1 MRENVHL
8 QKCKAVFATR
18 RFFILADTYDIWGNL
33 NPDAPWAEMLR
44 EDTQLPLWAGEV
56 PGFEE
61 AIGQRKP
68 SITFFPAPGEGK
80 RGCVI
85 VMAGGSYTSKA
96 VHEGKVVAQKI
107 NQAGVHAAVLDY
119 RVVPYSRDVILLDA
133 KRAVR
138 YLRYHAEEMG
148 ILADKIG
155 VLGFSAGGNLAFI
168 SCAYAD
174 DGNPG
179 ASDPVERVSSRPD
192 ALLLGY
198 AAVMFQEEYEEDDE
212 FNLVAYF
219 DVVLEKEMQ
228 FPPTFL
234 WQSMRDGLI
243 NYNTALTLCD
253 TLAKRNVPVEMH
265 LFPYGDHGQGL
276 AAPENG
282 DGYHPLTVR
291 WSRLMNEWLLFY
303 GFSGSKGMEGD

>member
-1 MRENVHL
+1 M
-8 QKCKAVFATR
+8 
-18 RFFILADTYDIWGNL
+18 ADTYDIWGNL
-33 NPDAPWAEMLR
+33 NPDAPWAEMLS
-44 EDTQLPLWAGEV
+44 EDTQIPLWDGEV

-61 AIGQRKP
+61 AVGQRRP
-68 SITFFPAPGEGK
+68 SVTFFPAPGGGR

-107 NQAGVHAAVLDY
+107 NETGIHAAVLDY

-148 ILADKIG
+148 ILPDKIG

-168 SCAYAD
+168 TCAYAD
-174 DGNPG
+174 DGDPD

-303 GFSGSKGMEGD
+303 GFSDSKGMGGE

>member
-1 MRENVHL
+1 
-8 QKCKAVFATR
+8 
-18 RFFILADTYDIWGNL
+18 
-33 NPDAPWAEMLR
+33 
-44 EDTQLPLWAGEV
+44 
-56 PGFEE
+56 
-61 AIGQRKP
+61 
-68 SITFFPAPGEGK
+68 
-80 RGCVI
+80 
-85 VMAGGSYTSKA
+85 MAGGSYTSKA

-107 NQAGVHAAVLDY
+107 NEAGVHAAVLDY

-138 YLRYHAEEMG
+138 YLRYHAEELH

-174 DGNPG
+174 DGDPD

-192 ALLLGY
+192 AMLLGY

-303 GFSGSKGMEGD
+303 GFSDSKGMEGD

>member
-1 MRENVHL
+1 M
-8 QKCKAVFATR
+8 
-18 RFFILADTYDIWGNL
+18 ADTYDIWGNL

-119 RVVPYSRDVILLDA
+119 RVVPYSRNVILLDA

-198 AAVMFQEEYEEDDE
+198 AAVMFQEEYEEEEE

-253 TLAKRNVPVEMH
+253 TLTKRNVPVEMH

>member
-1 MRENVHL
+1 M
-8 QKCKAVFATR
+8 
-18 RFFILADTYDIWGNL
+18 ADTYDIWGNL
-33 NPDAPWAEMLR
+33 NPDAPWSEMLR
-44 EDTQLPLWAGEV
+44 EDTQLPLWSGEV

-119 RVVPYSRDVILLDA
+119 RVVPYSRNVILLDA

-198 AAVMFQEEYEEDDE
+198 AAVMFQEEYEEEEE

-253 TLAKRNVPVEMH
+253 TLTKRNVPVEMH

>member
-1 MRENVHL
+1 M
-8 QKCKAVFATR
+8 
-18 RFFILADTYDIWGNL
+18 ADTYDIWGNL

-276 AAPENG
+276 ATPENG

>member
-291 WSRLMNEWLLFY
+291 WSRLMNE
-303 GFSGSKGMEGD
+303 

>member
-1 MRENVHL
+1 M
-8 QKCKAVFATR
+8 
-18 RFFILADTYDIWGNL
+18 ADTYDIWGNL

-303 GFSGSKGMEGD
+303 GFLGSKGMEGD